1 MQKRGRSINMR
12 IAAFCFAVL
21 FAAMLLIP
29 SIFAMLGREI
39 QTENGAENSGQ
50 KNTEAIVDTDGRT
63 SASGEETENIKNA
76 DASGTEISE
85 KNEGIT
91 AQKHPL
97 ADDLKLDIVR
107 QTVDDEVIT
116 VMLPTENGE
125 KICTEMTLSNF
136 LYGALLGEMPAGFDM
151 EALRACAVAARSYVL
166 YVKNQQY
173 RRDGH
178 EGADICGDYAH
189 CMAYLSYEE
198 ACDMWSEE
206 QACTALEKMKEAVDS
221 TAGTVLTYDGEVCN
235 AMFHSMSWKYTESAS
250 NLWNCNMPYLTSVET
265 PETADLKGLS
275 SEVRCSADKAL
286 KKLRLAGIEAE
297 KKDLQNAVLIYNSS
311 GRVDKVSFAANDITG
326 MEIQRM
332 FSLRSTEFSFS
343 YDAERQEVVFSV
355 LGFGHG
361 VGMSQYGAELMA
373 EEGQSWQSIVLHY
386 YPGAALETFS

>member
-1 MQKRGRSINMR
+1 MR

-39 QTENGAENSGQ
+39 QTENSAGASGQ
-50 KNTEAIVDTDGRT
+50 ENTGAIVDTDGHT
-63 SASGEETENIKNA
+63 FASGEETDENIESS
-76 DASGTEISE
+76 DASEKEISE
-85 KNEGIT
+85 KNEGIA

-97 ADDLKLDIVR
+97 TDDLKLNTVR
-107 QTVDDEVIT
+107 QTVDDEMIT
-116 VMLPTENGE
+116 VMLSSGDGE
-125 KICTEMTLSNF
+125 KKCTEMTLSNF
-136 LYGALLGEMPAGFDM
+136 LYGALLGEMPSGFDL

-178 EGADICGDYAH
+178 GGADICGDYAH

-206 QACTALEKMKEAVDS
+206 QASAALKKMKEAVDS
-221 TAGTVLTYDGEVCN
+221 TAGTVLTYEGEVCN
-235 AMFHSMSWKYTESAS
+235 AMFHSMTWKCTESAS

-265 PETADLKGLS
+265 PETTDLKGLS
-275 SEVRCSADKAL
+275 SEVRCSADNAL
-286 KKLRLAGIEAE
+286 KKLRLAGIDAE
-297 KKDLQNAVLIYNSS
+297 KRDLQNAVLIYNSS

-326 MEIQRM
+326 MEIQQL

-343 YDAERQEVVFSV
+343 YDAEKEEVVFSV

-373 EEGQSWQSIVLHY
+373 GKGQSWQSIVLHY
-386 YPGAALETFS
+386 YPGAVLETFS